1 MEASKHEIAARLVQ
15 ARAELEQALLQVEAL
30 PSFEAGSVIFAAHAL
45 NNYLTVTKASAHL
58 LQLHLKN
65 HPEPEVRTLIDG
77 LIHTAE
83 MMRGTI
89 AKLLYGAERDDPQV
103 RSRQVNPANLLRKLC
118 DYYQQIADRK
128 QIKIRCECDSV
139 PLTLST
145 DGVVLAAVLDNLMS
159 NAVKYTPRGKH
170 IWARAADAGDA
181 VVCRVQDEGPGISE
195 EDQARL
201 FQKGIRLSA
210 VPTGGEPSIGYG
222 LAVAKDLVAKLGGTI
237 DCTSTLGSGAEFSV
251 RIPKATGPA

>member
-1 MEASKHEIAARLVQ
+1 MEASKNEIAARRVN
-15 ARAELEQALLQVEAL
+15 ARAELELALAEVEAL
-30 PSFEAGSVIFAAHAL
+30 PSFETGSVIFAAHAL
-45 NNYLTVTKASAHL
+45 NNYLTVTKASSHL

-77 LIHTAE
+77 LIHTAD

-89 AKLLYGAERDDPQV
+89 AKLLYGAGRDDPQLN
-103 RSRQVNPANLLRKLC
+103 SRQINLANILRKLC

-128 QIKIRCECDSV
+128 QIKIHCECSAETL
-139 PLTLST
+139 PLWS
-145 DGVVLAAVLDNLMS
+145 DGVVVAAVLDNVMS
-159 NAVKYTPRGKH
+159 NAVKYSPRGKH
-170 IWARAADAGDA
+170 IWARADDDGDS
-181 VVCRVQDEGPGISE
+181 VTCRIRDEGPGISE

-222 LAVAKDLVAKLGGTI
+222 LAVAKDLITKLGGTI
-237 DCTSTLGSGAEFSV
+237 DCTSKLGAGAEFSV
-251 RIPKATGPA
+251 RVPKGTAPR